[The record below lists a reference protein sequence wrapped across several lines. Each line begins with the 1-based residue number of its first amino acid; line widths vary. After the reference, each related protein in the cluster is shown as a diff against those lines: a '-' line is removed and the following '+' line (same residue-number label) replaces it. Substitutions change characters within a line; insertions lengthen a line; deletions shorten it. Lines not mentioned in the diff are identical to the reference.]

1 MTTQD
6 LKGRNALITGA
17 SRGLGR
23 AMAIALAGQGANL
36 ILVARDKEKLDSVAA
51 EVRAAGS
58 TASTH
63 VADITQEDQV
73 LALEKEISS
82 TFGKVQILI
91 NNAGTNL
98 RKDLTDFTLAEWR
111 LVQDTNVTSA
121 FLMCRSFVPHMKGTG
136 YGRIVNMTSI
146 MAHVS
151 MPQRTLYS
159 STKFALLGLTKALA
173 LELAT
178 QGITVNGISPG
189 PFATEM
195 NTPILNNPELNA
207 AFVAK
212 IPVGRWGKVEE
223 VGALACFLCSEGA
236 GFITG
241 TDILIDGGWCAM

>member
-1 MTTQD
+1 MSKHS
-6 LKGRNALITGA
+6 LEGRRALITGA
-17 SRGLGR
+17 SKGLGR
-23 AMAIALAGQGANL
+23 AMAIALAKQGAHL
-36 ILVARDKEKLDSVAA
+36 ILTARDKEKLESVAKEVAA
-51 EVRAAGS
+51 EGAKADVF
-58 TASTH
+58 
-63 VADITQEDQV
+63 VADIAKEDQV
-73 LALEKEISS
+73 LKLESDISS
-82 TFGKVQILI
+82 QIGKVQILI

-98 RKDLTDFTLAEWR
+98 RKNITDFTLDEWKS
-111 LVQDTNVTSA
+111 VQDTNLTSV

-136 YGRIVNMTSI
+136 YGRILNMTSI

-151 MPQRTLYS
+151 MAQRTLYS

-178 QGITVNGISPG
+178 EGITVNGISPG

-195 NTPILNNPELNA
+195 NTPILQNPELNA
-207 AFVAK
+207 QFVSK

-223 VGALACFLCSEGA
+223 IGALAAFLCSEEA